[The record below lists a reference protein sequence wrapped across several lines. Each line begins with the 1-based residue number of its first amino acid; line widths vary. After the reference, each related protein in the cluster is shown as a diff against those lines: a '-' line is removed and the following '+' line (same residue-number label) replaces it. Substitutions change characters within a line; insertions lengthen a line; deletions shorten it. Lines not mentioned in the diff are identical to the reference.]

1 MLHTYKKRIWTADWQ
16 SVREWSAPGGYT
28 IETEQHVPVVGN
40 GITCLSG
47 DDNLVVL
54 GHRSGWLST
63 WSAFDGAFMGSVQSE
78 SGLVRP
84 RVSSSQLC
92 PYVVRACRA
101 VRVVRYNVVM
111 CSCSAGGRRSIQWG
125 TVHGQSS

>member
-1 MLHTYKKRIWTADWQ
+1 MLHTFKKRIWTADWQ
-16 SVREWSAPGGYT
+16 SVREWSTPGGYT
-28 IETEQHVPVVGN
+28 IETEQHLPVVGN

-84 RVSSSQLC
+84 RVSSYESC
-92 PYVVRACRA
+92 VRACGECR
-101 VRVVRYNVVM
+101 VRYNVM
-111 CSCSAGGRRSIQWG
+111 CFSRWTWFDSVAGGTWPVFIVTW
-125 TVHGQSS
+125 